1 MVAIQ
6 LHPLETSSPRPRKL
20 LAVSRK
26 NEPPPVYLGIQH
38 RPTLLNLNRNYTG
51 VPILVHLCT
60 LNPRMRFQVVLQH
73 LFVKCEQAG
82 VVWDSVDD
90 FGFGVHTSVFHPDA
104 GNGKSKVGYQEED

>member
-1 MVAIQ
+1 
-6 LHPLETSSPRPRKL
+6 
-20 LAVSRK
+20 
-26 NEPPPVYLGIQH
+26 
-38 RPTLLNLNRNYTG
+38 
-51 VPILVHLCT
+51 
-60 LNPRMRFQVVLQH
+60 MRFQVVLQH